1 MKTAVPWRVRATIWT
16 LTGLFLLALVG
27 GMGLLIWSMRNNALE
42 VGQAQINRFI
52 AGAEAGLNRTFLSV
66 DVLLVHAQDHLM
78 CSMLAQELVQ
88 ELICLYE
95 CTATKN
101 A

>member
-66 DVLLVHAQDHLM
+66 DVLLASIEDL
-78 CSMLAQELVQ
+78 LALSRTV
-88 ELICLYE
+88 
-95 CTATKN
+95 T
-101 A
+101 